1 MWDVLSNKE
10 AVDIVAS
17 APGHGTA
24 ARALVDCATRAWRLK
39 YPTSKNDDC
48 AVVCLF
54 LEHTAMTNELKS
66 QNDAAIVP
74 EEETKIPQDE
84 KKVPV
89 EETKV
94 PQDEKK
100 LPEEETKVLQYEKT
114 VPEEETKMVPEEEMA
129 KPSSEL
135 ESETQNIDTIAS
147 HTGLGTTKEA
157 SEIVPVVEEVEEK
170 TIDTTLGQSKR
181 SLAECLSTAED
192 EEWSALEGITRVNS
206 LLSLPRF
213 LPFDRRSTS
222 WRKWL

>member
-10 AVDIVAS
+10 AVDIIAS
-17 APGHGTA
+17 APGRGTA

-54 LEHTAMTNELKS
+54 LEHAAPINESKS
-66 QNDAAIVP
+66 SRNDAASVH
-74 EEETKIPQDE
+74 EEENE
-84 KKVPV
+84 ARV
-89 EETKV
+89 EETTKATS
-94 PQDEKK
+94 E
-100 LPEEETKVLQYEKT
+100 PESG
-114 VPEEETKMVPEEEMA
+114 PD
-129 KPSSEL
+129 SRDL
-135 ESETQNIDTIAS
+135 ESIPA
-147 HTGLGTTKEA
+147 TKQS
-157 SEIVPVVEEVEEK
+157 SEIVPVVEEIEEK
-170 TIDTTLGQSKR
+170 RIGRSVGQSKR
-181 SLAECLSTAED
+181 SLAECLSTADD

>member
-10 AVDIVAS
+10 AVDIVSS
-17 APGHGTA
+17 APGRGTA

-54 LEHTAMTNELKS
+54 LENVPQTLDDPAPVPQE
-66 QNDAAIVP
+66 VP
-74 EEETKIPQDE
+74 EEEE
-84 KKVPV
+84 ENKVPLKA
-89 EETKV
+89 EN
-94 PQDEKK
+94 QDME
-100 LPEEETKVLQYEKT
+100 YCGGAFI
-114 VPEEETKMVPEEEMA
+114 MMG
-129 KPSSEL
+129 
-135 ESETQNIDTIAS
+135 SET
-147 HTGLGTTKEA
+147 
-157 SEIVPVVEEVEEK
+157 SEIVPVVEEVENK
-170 TIDTTLGQSKR
+170 AMDKSLGQSKR

-192 EEWSALEGITRVNS
+192 DEWSALEGITRVNS

>member
-1 MWDVLSNKE
+1 M
-10 AVDIVAS
+10 DIVAS
-17 APGHGTA
+17 APGRGTA

-54 LEHTAMTNELKS
+54 LEQMTITNEPKPQS
-66 QNDAAIVP
+66 DAATVP
-74 EEETKIPQDE
+74 E
-84 KKVPV
+84 V
-89 EETKV
+89 ETKV

-100 LPEEETKVLQYEKT
+100 VPEAETKVPQDEKKVPAEETKVSQDEKKVLEEGMKVPQDEKNVLEEETKK
-114 VPEEETKMVPEEEMA
+114 A
-129 KPSSEL
+129 SSEL
-135 ESETQNIDTIAS
+135 ESETQNTDMIAS
-147 HTGLGTTKEA
+147 HADFVHLEATKEA

-170 TIDTTLGQSKR
+170 AVEKNLGQSKR

>member
-17 APGHGTA
+17 APGRGTA

-54 LEHTAMTNELKS
+54 LEHMLVTNEPKS
-66 QNDAAIVP
+66 SENDAANVP
-74 EEETKIPQDE
+74 EGE
-84 KKVPV
+84 KKVPQ
-89 EETKV
+89 E
-94 PQDEKK
+94 EKK
-100 LPEEETKVLQYEKT
+100 VS
-114 VPEEETKMVPEEEMA
+114 EEEMTEA
-129 KPSSEL
+129 SSEVD
-135 ESETQNIDTIAS
+135 SETQNIDAVAS
-147 HTGLGTTKEA
+147 HAAFVVLPGTTKES
-157 SEIVPVVEEVEEK
+157 SEIVPVVEEVEDK
-170 TIDTTLGQSKR
+170 PIDKTLGQSKR

-213 LPFDRRSTS
+213 LPFDKRSTS